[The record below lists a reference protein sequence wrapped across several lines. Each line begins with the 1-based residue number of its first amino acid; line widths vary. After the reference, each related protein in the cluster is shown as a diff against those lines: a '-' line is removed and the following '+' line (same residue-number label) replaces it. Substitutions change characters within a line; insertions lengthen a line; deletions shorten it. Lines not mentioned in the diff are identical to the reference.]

1 MINEESSNKNSE
13 GREEFTPT
21 KPMIT
26 FFMDNVENYVK
37 DSLQFGRIPDPESHF
52 KYMCDAL
59 HKHEDSEV
67 RVGFA
72 QILMF
77 LGFRE
82 FLNITQKSMMQTA
95 NMSKDL
101 MKKLYKLSPEDIA
114 KMSAEEASEI
124 VSMLVP

>member
-1 MINEESSNKNSE
+1 MINEESGNKNSE
-13 GREEFTPT
+13 GRKEFTPT
-21 KPMIT
+21 QPMIT
-26 FFMDNVENYVK
+26 FFMDNAENYVK

-72 QILMF
+72 QSLMF

-82 FLNITQKSMMQTA
+82 FLNITQKSIMQTT
-95 NMSKDL
+95 NMSKGL
-101 MKKLYKLSPEDIA
+101 MEKLSKLSPEDIA
-114 KMSAEEASEI
+114 KMSSEEASEI